1 MNTLH
6 EDHEAVRPGRGR
18 DRDMPLL
25 VGLMES
31 ASRRSIESPLAL
43 NGNGHSVPLGDEEA
57 FLQELAQ
64 KRTAGGGM
72 LDSVANMANSILGAG
87 IIGAQL
93 SPTCPLFSPHRSYAG
108 LPYAVSQAG
117 FFTGLFLLVVLSGV
131 TDWTIRLIVI
141 NAKLSG
147 RHSYIDI
154 MDKCFGPSGRAAVSF
169 FQFAFA
175 FGGGVKRFIRELSEL
190 TIGVYRH
197 VCLRCN
203 HR

>member
-1 MNTLH
+1 MVDVAFELDSDEIDEQTLGTLH
-6 EDHEAVRPGRGR
+6 EDHEAVQPGRGR

-25 VGLMES
+25 VGLLHH

-43 NGNGHSVPLGDEEA
+43 NGNGQSYTAANEEA
-57 FLQELAQ
+57 FLEELAK

-87 IIGAQL
+87 IIG
-93 SPTCPLFSPHRSYAG
+93 
-108 LPYAVSQAG
+108 LPYAVAQAG
-117 FFTGLFLLVVLSGV
+117 FFTGLLLLVVLCGV

-175 FGGGVKRFIRELSEL
+175 FGGMLPKLLYCYNFLKEFIF
-190 TIGVYRH
+190 I
-197 VCLRCN
+197 
-203 HR
+203 